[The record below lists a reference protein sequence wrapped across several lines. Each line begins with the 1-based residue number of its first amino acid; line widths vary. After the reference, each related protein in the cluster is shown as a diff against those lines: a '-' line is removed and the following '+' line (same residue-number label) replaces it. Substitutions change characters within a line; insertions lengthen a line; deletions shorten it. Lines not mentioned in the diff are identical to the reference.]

1 MSRVISPNRVSIPA
15 PAIVIEYELRS
26 TTSLLQAFASDGQ
39 HKRADP
45 MNTTPSLPA
54 PLVWWRESKIL
65 CVVEKYT
72 VGCQA
77 CYASLDRCSIL
88 DDHCIQTLVSRFG
101 NTVQQAK
108 EHLHLLSEVQ
118 SYFKG
123 LNADRKVSS
132 WDEINNIERRACAG
146 GDELSRAMTDL
157 RVLHLKLELDLLDQR
172 LTAKS
177 WGDTLME
184 ISNRAMEAIDEVKED
199 GSDDFEKAVKDVA
212 RMASNALDAE
222 SSVPGLDD

>member
-1 MSRVISPNRVSIPA
+1 M
-15 PAIVIEYELRS
+15 
-26 TTSLLQAFASDGQ
+26 TSLAHLSVAAFASDD
-39 HKRADP
+39 R
-45 MNTTPSLPA
+45 T
-54 PLVWWRESKIL
+54 RELIQCAEGNNQWDTFFEEHNPFPPCTACVVEGVEDS

-118 SYFKG
+118 SSFKG
-123 LNADRKVSS
+123 LNAERKVSS
-132 WDEINNIERRACAG
+132 WDEINDIERRARAG

-184 ISNRAMEAIDEVKED
+184 ISNRAMEAIDEGKED

>member
-1 MSRVISPNRVSIPA
+1 M
-15 PAIVIEYELRS
+15 
-26 TTSLLQAFASDGQ
+26 TSLDHLSVAAFASD
-39 HKRADP
+39 DC
-45 MNTTPSLPA
+45 T
-54 PLVWWRESKIL
+54 RELIQCAEGNNQWVAFFEEHNPFPPCTACVVEGVEDS

-123 LNADRKVSS
+123 INAERKVSS
-132 WDEINNIERRACAG
+132 WDEINDIERRARAG
-146 GDELSRAMTDL
+146 GDELSSAMTDL

-199 GSDDFEKAVKDVA
+199 RSDDFEKAVKDVA